1 MSKIPKD
8 LRRIAIV
15 GGRGFPSTYG
25 GYETL
30 VRYIARDW
38 SDRGYEVTVY
48 CRDRADGGRRWTV
61 DGVTCQWTPGYDS
74 SSLSTLT
81 FGFTAHVHAA
91 LQKFDAALVLN
102 IANGLWLP
110 MLRAAGVPTALNTD
124 GIEWERGKWG
134 SVARRVFLAGARMA
148 ARHADVLVADSE
160 AIAKVWKQRF
170 GVTSVFVPYGAPVEN
185 GLGSSRV
192 EALELEPHRYALVVA
207 RLIPENNVDLFLDA
221 LDALGPDR
229 PESVVVGSGSPGT
242 RLETRLRDL
251 DWEGRVRW
259 LGHVED
265 QDLLMELWANCG
277 VYVHGHSVGGTNPA
291 LLQALGMGAP
301 TLALDTP
308 FNREVLG
315 EDADGQLFPGQVDG
329 LAEPMLR
336 LVEDESWQKKL
347 AARGR
352 EVVRQ
357 RYSWPDVSDR
367 YLSAL
372 RLAQERARG
381 VS

>member
-48 CRDRADGGRRWTV
+48 CRDRADGGRHWTV

-134 SVARRVFLAGARMA
+134 SLARRVFLAGARMA

-170 GVTSVFVPYGAPVEN
+170 GVTSVFVPYGAPVES

-229 PESVVVGSGSPGT
+229 PKAVVVGSGSSGT
-242 RLETRLRDL
+242 PLETRLRDL
-251 DWEGRVRW
+251 DRRGRVRW
-259 LGHVED
+259 LGHVKD

-336 LVEDESWQKKL
+336 LVEDESRQKEL
-347 AARGR
+347 AERGR

-372 RLAQERARG
+372 RLAQEHARG